1 MSEHSANKCQRI
13 SQDSNVPLVSF
24 SAFFLGCTEMFQFS
38 FVRLI
43 FFHDGMS
50 TVDAFFTSA
59 AGCKCLQRMSAE
71 SSSHVP
77 MGVIKLG
84 WRGNPRYIYI
94 YIYIYIYTYI
104 HVL

>member
-1 MSEHSANKCQRI
+1 MSKDFKGFKCSVGQFFCFFSGLYR
-13 SQDSNVPLVSF
+13 DVSV
-24 SAFFLGCTEMFQFS
+24 Q
-38 FVRLI
+38 FVRLN

-71 SSSHVP
+71 SSSHVT

-84 WRGNPRYIYI
+84 WRGNPRY
-94 YIYIYIYTYI
+94 TYMM
-104 HVL
+104 HCNYDDL